1 MRCRSSSKASSTRSD
16 QKGSARLVQSKQ
28 NKTDRGS
35 QEPTGSATPSNRTVV
50 LLLAGATAFAVLA
63 VAVLAILNTT
73 GSGDA
78 VSFTPSNRGLLPVGS
93 QAPSFTAEEIR
104 SGEEVSGGGGSEAGE
119 ARATMLV
126 FFATWCP
133 HCNKEAPI
141 ISALESEYK
150 DLRVIMIGIDGR
162 DDSQKVREFVEEY
175 DIESPAVYQ
184 PSLGETYRA
193 SGYPTTYVLNENNEI
208 VAAHSG
214 EAPKSVYE
222 GWIEDALG

>member
-1 MRCRSSSKASSTRSD
+1 
-16 QKGSARLVQSKQ
+16 
-28 NKTDRGS
+28 
-35 QEPTGSATPSNRTVV
+35 VV
-50 LLLAGATAFAVLA
+50 LLLAGATAFAALV

-73 GSGDA
+73 IGSGDA
-78 VSFTPSNRGLLPVGS
+78 GSFTPNNRGLLPVGS

-104 SGEEVSGGGGSEAGE
+104 SGEEVTGGGGSEAGE

-150 DLRVIMIGIDGR
+150 DLRVIMVGIDGR

-184 PSLGETYRA
+184 PSLGKTYHA
-193 SGYPTTYVLNENNEI
+193 SGYPTTYVLNESDEI